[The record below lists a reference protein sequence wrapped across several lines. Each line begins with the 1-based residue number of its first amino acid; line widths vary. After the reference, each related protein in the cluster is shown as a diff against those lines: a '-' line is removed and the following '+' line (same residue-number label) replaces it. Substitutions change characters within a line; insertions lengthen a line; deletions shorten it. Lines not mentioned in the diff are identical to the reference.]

1 MSVNGL
7 LCQKMREEP
16 DVVFL
21 TPLMQ
26 YAEIIILIH
35 IRHNI
40 EIITPDPSWFLSGQD
55 DLIDLF
61 SDVIA
66 FQFPE
71 CLCETATPRDGMA
84 HTCLIIKN
92 AGDRLAKV
100 FPEIFIIFFMCG
112 LYKRLCGIRI
122 HVIHLSGSTM
132 GIEITAYF
140 CDKCNAVPV

>member
-7 LCQKMREEP
+7 LCQKMREES

-66 FQFPE
+66 FQLPE
-71 CLCETATPRDGMA
+71 CLRKTAAPRDGMA
-84 HTCLIIKN
+84 HTCLIIEN
-92 AGDRLAKV
+92 TGDRLSKDRSL
-100 FPEIFIIFFMCG
+100 P
-112 LYKRLCGIRI
+112 L
-122 HVIHLSGSTM
+122 
-132 GIEITAYF
+132 
-140 CDKCNAVPV
+140 